1 MRGALAL
8 AVAAALAPRAAL
20 ADAAAEVTA
29 CLERADDG
37 AACIGATQ
45 DACQAAD
52 PTTAGTVACLD
63 AEAAAWD
70 AALNAAW
77 GPARAAAKETDA
89 RRAAEGQGGLP
100 KAWDALLAAQRA
112 WLAFRDAE
120 CASLYADWADG
131 TIRGPVAA
139 DCRMRLTA
147 ERALA
152 LRARLEP

>member
-1 MRGALAL
+1 MAWASARAPGAA
-8 AVAAALAPRAAL
+8 R
-20 ADAAAEVTA
+20 ADAAAALSA
-29 CLERADDG
+29 CLAGAADG
-37 AACIGATQ
+37 AACIGVWQ
-45 DACQAAD
+45 DGCQAAD
-52 PTTAGTVACLD
+52 PSTAGIVACLD

-77 GPARAAAKETDA
+77 GPARDAAKATDA

-100 KAWDALLAAQRA
+100 KAWEALLAAQRA

-120 CASLYADWADG
+120 CASLYADWAEG

-152 LRARLEP
+152 LRARIEP